1 VIKKQRLKKKKR
13 QAPTPL
19 SADEERLLDSLL
31 ENLDKINPD
40 NIKEHIKGPD
50 VARSLLERL
59 PPDDPASVNL
69 ILTLREAFP
78 EREVQKAVKRTAF
91 RFGQKGIS
99 IPDKEEV
106 KGPSLTFKNYE
117 SAGPSAY
124 VSPIDWTGSRGVLIL
139 IPQTTKGMDV
149 GLGTVNSEEGITDFI
164 YGNYSKKSSR
174 ELKEIFFRQAGM
186 EIETSLSHAATILER
201 SFRKNEIKAGEP
213 AADYLNFRPWILKN
227 ITLLESPVIYDFI
240 NPDSMTDEALTEER
254 IKRLLDQELMR
265 SWVIGPEKLEPVLK
279 EISETKDS
287 LIIISEAQQADR
299 IKEIKEKAL
308 RDLYPG
314 SKRVLVKEELEE
326 MAYIFFRLD
335 QEEYAR
341 LCLASAS
348 SMDEEDSTLRTNLF
362 LKVLLDRSVA
372 LYLDIMEK
380 KDLGKGTGEDSSP
393 NIILP

>member
-1 VIKKQRLKKKKR
+1 
-13 QAPTPL
+13 
-19 SADEERLLDSLL
+19 
-31 ENLDKINPD
+31 
-40 NIKEHIKGPD
+40 
-50 VARSLLERL
+50 
-59 PPDDPASVNL
+59 
-69 ILTLREAFP
+69 
-78 EREVQKAVKRTAF
+78 
-91 RFGQKGIS
+91 
-99 IPDKEEV
+99 
-106 KGPSLTFKNYE
+106 
-117 SAGPSAY
+117 
-124 VSPIDWTGSRGVLIL
+124 
-139 IPQTTKGMDV
+139 
-149 GLGTVNSEEGITDFI
+149 
-164 YGNYSKKSSR
+164 
-174 ELKEIFFRQAGM
+174 M

-254 IKRLLDQELMR
+254 IKRLLNQELMR

-348 SMDEEDSTLRTNLF
+348 SMDEEDSALRTNLF
-362 LKVLLDRSVA
+362 LKVLLDRSVDF
-372 LYLDIMEK
+372 YLDIMEK